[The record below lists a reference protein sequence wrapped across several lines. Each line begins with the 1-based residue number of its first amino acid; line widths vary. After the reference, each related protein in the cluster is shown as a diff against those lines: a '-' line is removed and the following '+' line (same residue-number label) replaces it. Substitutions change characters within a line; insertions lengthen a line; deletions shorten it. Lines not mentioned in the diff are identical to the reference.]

1 MSLLGRLVYK
11 TRKFYD
17 DDFDW
22 NTYTA
27 DSYAR
32 RIKTD
37 VEPKFVANAQDG
49 QLSFDPATGAVTAQ
63 NGTIHPNP
71 LLIFETIGKLQPK
84 SVHEV
89 GCGGGDHV
97 ANGKKLFPAIRFS
110 GGDRGQTQLD
120 MAAQRHP
127 ELASSLSL
135 QDITMPFSHH
145 WPRAEL
151 VYSQAVLMHIHTA
164 VSHFVALTSMV
175 NSADRF
181 VLLVENIQCHNF
193 VADIKALH
201 EGGHFNWPEMNMY
214 LVVGSTGARGIL
226 LSKEK
231 QDLPLL
237 TSDAQLREGAKYS
250 KRRITR
256 ANEDSARATFGP
268 AKAR

>member
-1 MSLLGRLVYK
+1 MSLLGRLIYK

-32 RIKTD
+32 RIKND
-37 VEPKFVANAQDG
+37 IESDFVAIAQDG
-49 QLSFDPATGAVTAQ
+49 QLSFDAATGVVDTK
-63 NGTIHPNP
+63 NGALHPNA
-71 LLIFETIGKLQPK
+71 LLILEMIGQLEPK

-97 ANGKKLFPAIRFS
+97 ANGKRLYPAIRFS

-120 MAAQRHP
+120 MAVQRHP
-127 ELASSLSL
+127 QLADCVGL
-135 QDITMPFSHH
+135 QDLTMPFSHH
-145 WPRAEL
+145 WPRADL
-151 VYSQAVLMHIHTA
+151 VFSQAVLMHIHTA
-164 VSHFVALTSMV
+164 VSHFVALANMV

-181 VLLVENIQCHNF
+181 VLLVENVQCHNF
-193 VADIKALH
+193 VADINALR
-201 EGGHFNWPEMNMY
+201 EGGHFNWPEMNMH
-214 LVVGSTGARGIL
+214 LVTGSTGTRGIL

-231 QDLPLL
+231 QDFPLL

-250 KRRITR
+250 KRRVVR
-256 ANEDSARATFGP
+256 ADEDSARAIFGP
-268 AKAR
+268 AKAS